1 MNEITTVEE
10 LDALPVGSI
19 LRDSRGEP
27 VWRSERWGWR
37 AGNGVRD
44 VEPKLVIED
53 GAPLTL
59 LHPLPD
65 APSPSVGDREALA
78 RVMAGAVDGCTSWG
92 GHSQTYRDE
101 WLQGADATLA
111 WFAARQPA
119 PSFTPAQRH
128 AAEQDEALFRVATRA
143 QFGTGEVID
152 IVLRALG
159 IEVQDRG

>member
-65 APSPSVGDREALA
+65 APAPSAEGREALA
-78 RVMAGAVDGCTSWG
+78 GVIALAMADDDLSFVGVEHEDA
-92 GHSQTYRDE
+92 
-101 WLQGADATLA
+101 ADAALA

-119 PSFTPAQRH
+119 PTVS
-128 AAEQDEALFRVATRA
+128 AETMGALDELCRLDDEFGMEPSDVRWVRERA
-143 QFGTGEVID
+143 QAI
-152 IVLRALG
+152 RAALA
-159 IEVQDRG
+159 VTP